1 MTVGRS
7 SGRQWLILCSIAL
20 SRVAFGFQLQ
30 TVGSLGPDLVA
41 RFGIDYTALG
51 TLIGAY
57 MLPGIV
63 VALPLG
69 LLGRRFGERAVVGI
83 GVSLMALGAV
93 VCALGGG
100 PGGIFA
106 GRVISGV
113 GAVAMIVLQ
122 GKMVADWFHGRQLML
137 GLGVSVSAFPIGA
150 GLAQLVQ
157 PGLGAAYGW
166 QMPFLA
172 GGALAGVAAAMFIVV
187 YRHSPFA
194 DPVPRSFSLPG
205 RRECVMVIVAGLI
218 WTFYT
223 APYSSFIAY
232 TPSLL
237 TGRGDSQALIAVV
250 ITLATWGNV
259 PAILLGGGFA
269 NRVGHVTMFMLGTIA
284 MIAGLVAGGAVDW
297 PLVSAFLIGVIGSV
311 QPSVIMAAGTLS
323 ARPENRAVGMSLF
336 YSTYYI
342 GGTVGPALCGKA
354 ADLYGG
360 VEGAIYAAAAL
371 AMLAIPAFLVH
382 RRLRHWAGVPGLV

>member
-1 MTVGRS
+1 MTASRS
-7 SGRQWLILCSIAL
+7 TGRQWLILCSIAL
-20 SRVAFGFQLQ
+20 SRIAFGLQLQ
-30 TVGSLGPDLVA
+30 TVGTLGPDLVT

-57 MLPGIV
+57 MLPGIF

-69 LLGRRFGERAVVGI
+69 LLGRRFGERAVVGL
-83 GVSLMALGAV
+83 GVSLMAAGAL
-93 VCALGGG
+93 VCAYGGG

-106 GRVISGV
+106 GRVISGI

-137 GLGVSVSAFPIGA
+137 GLGVSVCSFPIGA
-150 GLAQLVQ
+150 GLAQLVS
-157 PGLGAAYGW
+157 PALAAAYGW

-172 GGALAGVAAAMFIVV
+172 GGALAGVSAAMFVAV

-205 RRECVMVIVAGLI
+205 RRECVMVIIAGLI

-223 APYSSFIAY
+223 APYTSFMAY

-237 TGRGDSQALIAVV
+237 TGRGDSRALIAVV
-250 ITLATWGNV
+250 ITIATWGNV

-269 NRVGHVTMFMLGTIA
+269 NRIGHVTMFMLGTVA
-284 MIAGLVAGGAVDW
+284 LIAGLVGAGAVDW
-297 PLVSAFLIGVIGSV
+297 PLTSAFLIGVIGSV

-323 ARPENRAVGMSLF
+323 ARPENRAVGMGMF

-342 GGTVGPALCGKA
+342 GGTVAPTLCGKA

-360 VEGAIYAAAAL
+360 VEGAMYAATVL
-371 AMLAIPAFLVH
+371 AMLAIPAFLLH
-382 RRLRHWAGVPGLV
+382 RRLRHWADVPGLV

>member
-1 MTVGRS
+1 MTVRRS
-7 SGRQWLILCSIAL
+7 IGRQWLILCSIAL
-20 SRVAFGFQLQ
+20 SRVAFGFQIQ

-69 LLGRRFGERAVVGI
+69 LLGRRFGERAVVGL
-83 GVSLMALGAV
+83 GVLLMAAGAV
-93 VCALGGG
+93 VCVLGGG

-106 GRVISGV
+106 GRVISGI
-113 GAVAMIVLQ
+113 GAVAMVVLQ

-137 GLGVSVSAFPIGA
+137 GLGVSVGSFPVGV

-172 GGALAGVAAAMFIVV
+172 GGLLAGVAAAMFIAV

-194 DPVPRSFSLPG
+194 DPVPRSFSLPSW
-205 RRECVMVIVAGLI
+205 RECVMVIVAGLI

-223 APYSSFIAY
+223 APYSSFVAY

-237 TGRGDSQALIAVV
+237 TGRGDGPALIAVV
-250 ITLATWGNV
+250 ITIATWGNV

-269 NRVGHVTMFMLGTIA
+269 NRIGHMTMFMLGTIA
-284 MIAGLVAGGAVDW
+284 MIAGLVAAGAVDW
-297 PLVSAFLIGVIGSV
+297 PLTSAFLIGVIGSV

-342 GGTVGPALCGKA
+342 GGTVVPALCGKA

-360 VEGAIYAAAAL
+360 VEGAMYSAAAL
-371 AMLAIPAFLVH
+371 AMLTIPAFLLH
-382 RRLRHWAGVPGLV
+382 RRLRHWAGVPGLA